1 MEFDAYRS
9 DLEFYS
15 SAPQTEVNLSKQ
27 RETEESFT
35 KQKQDF
41 EKLRSDVQ
49 IKLKFLD
56 ENRVTNNNIKVSYLN
71 HPITLIAIHDKYNS
85 TNTYDVFLNIGKSNA
100 QTTAFI
106 SQCYLCVFFWK

>member
-56 ENRVTNNNIKVSYLN
+56 ENRVTNDNIKVSYLN
-71 HPITLIAIHDKYNS
+71 HHKLPYTINTTLLIRMM
-85 TNTYDVFLNIGKSNA
+85 
-100 QTTAFI
+100 
-106 SQCYLCVFFWK
+106 FFSI